1 MREIKADL
9 NSTVRRINKLK
20 GIPLIMCVNKGRN
33 KFTRYEG
40 SIKEVFPAVFT
51 FVSNDVTSTFCIS
64 DVHTKNIKF
73 YQLNTD

>member
-9 NSTVRRINKLK
+9 NSTVKRIKKLK

-33 KFTRYEG
+33 RFTRYEG
-40 SIKEVFPAVFT
+40 SIRDVFPAVFT
-51 FVSNDVTSTFCIS
+51 FVSNDATSSYCIS

-73 YQLNTD
+73 FPLNQN